1 MTYKAFCSHY
11 GAHSTAKSDGYHC
24 WNEEA
29 MESMNDDMSTL
40 WDSFEVDIEA
50 HLERVNAT
58 VVQAFGNALTVAS
71 SIGANEPGTAN
82 NTGSAMRTLAT
93 TLCHR
98 KDLAHH
104 GIEET
109 SESFNSELSSFH
121 TDAFSS
127 IRTAFIGK
135 LMEST
140 YHAANMEYGK
150 PAPLL
155 PALSQ

>member
-1 MTYKAFCSHY
+1 
-11 GAHSTAKSDGYHC
+11 
-24 WNEEA
+24 